1 MNPIEEAKER
11 LLVALDMPMLPTA
24 LATASQLSG
33 HVGGFKVG
41 LELCTSEG
49 VPTVVEALSPKGELI
64 FLDLKLK
71 DIPHTVGNT
80 VMVVAHKFARSV
92 RMLTLHCDG
101 GAAMLKA
108 AVAAARSRS
117 VKSPLPLLIGVTVL
131 TSLNQEM
138 VSNELGLKEP
148 LNDYVVRLA
157 CLAKEAGLDGVVAS
171 PHEVPAI
178 KRVCGKDFLAI
189 TPGVRPSWA
198 NRGDQQRVMT
208 PAEAVQAGADY
219 LVIGRPIT
227 EADHAEGG
235 PIYAVERIVKEIAT
249 VI

>member
-1 MNPIEEAKER
+1 MNLPKEAKER
-11 LLVALDMPMLPTA
+11 LLVALDLPMLSTA
-24 LATASQLSG
+24 LATASLLSG

-49 VPTVVEALSPKGELI
+49 VPTVIEALSPKGELI

-71 DIPHTVGNT
+71 DIPHTVGHT
-80 VMVVAHKFARSV
+80 VTVIAHKFARSV

-101 GAAMLKA
+101 GTAMLKA
-108 AVAAARSRS
+108 AVNATRSCS
-117 VKSPLPLLIGVTVL
+117 IKSPLPLLIGVTVL

-138 VSNELGLKEP
+138 LAHELGVKEP
-148 LNDYVVRLA
+148 LSDYVVRLA

-178 KRVCGKDFLAI
+178 KQACGKDFLTI
-189 TPGVRPSWA
+189 TPGVRPHWA
-198 NRGDQQRVMT
+198 HRGDQQRVMT
-208 PAEAVQAGADY
+208 PAEAIQAGADY

-235 PIYAVERIVKEIAT
+235 PIAAVERIIKEIAT